1 MNNVWPVA
9 SRLPSSCASLRPL
22 TSTQSWPSSSLL
34 RTARRSFTV
43 LSRARDSPIPHPI
56 QPPPRL
62 QTPRKWSNSAPKLF
76 STTLALARKARPQ
89 PPSLSKP
96 KPNLT
101 PKAKSELKDHDDS
114 YTYDDSYITSSLP
127 SGPLLPKAI
136 KQLFPTLSTVNG
148 NRVLSILHTRRLTGS
163 LAERGIS
170 GVDEALGLDLSDIS
184 QEQMMQALEYLR
196 ASFPVDEEAAAA
208 DWAEAEAAR
217 IEREVLA
224 ARGVNLGLLKKVE
237 LDPEVE
243 EQQNRGEEWE
253 GKQYIAVKV
262 KKEREARGNA
272 GGQGTEYGRAKY
284 GRSVFETVRKSNE
297 ANWEAEKAER
307 ERVKAK
313 EEAKMIAEGRHL
325 GPKSLVPGKKFLGV
339 EIRESGKKSEYVKKY
354 EEKAQRKWKNE
365 QEMEQSLTLAQRLW
379 PSAAF
384 TAVVCTLCGLFA
396 TNYEPPDNTVRLF
409 SDFTPALATCG
420 VILGINLAVWVAWR
434 VPRFW
439 PLLNKYMV
447 STPAYP
453 VAFATL
459 GNIFSHQSF
468 SHLALNMTWLMTMG
482 VWCHDL
488 VGRGVFLSTYV
499 AAGTCGSLASLT
511 YFVLAR
517 NFKSASIGAS
527 GALNGVL
534 ALFCIATTRDHIRI
548 PFTDIER
555 PVNLKMVLAAF
566 LLLEVYNMRK
576 GRVKLMDHWAHLG
589 GAAVGVSVGTA
600 LRWEDLVA
608 WLKSWGGGREEDRD
622 VVTRV
627 EVEEVT
633 ENKEE
638 GSV

>member
-1 MNNVWPVA
+1 MNNVLPVA
-9 SRLPSSCASLRPL
+9 ARLPSSCASLRPL
-22 TSTQSWPSSSLL
+22 ASTPLWPSTSLL
-34 RTARRSFTV
+34 RTARRSFAV
-43 LSRARDSPIPHPI
+43 LPRDRSSPIPYPTQPFPRI
-56 QPPPRL
+56 QI
-62 QTPRKWSNSAPKLF
+62 PRKWSNGAPKSF
-76 STTLALARKARPQ
+76 NTTPAPARKARSQ
-89 PPSLSKP
+89 PPSTSTP
-96 KPNLT
+96 KPRPP
-101 PKAKSELKDHDDS
+101 PKATSEVDTHTWDDS
-114 YTYDDSYITSSLP
+114 HITSSLP

-163 LAERGIS
+163 LAERGIDNI
-170 GVDEALGLDLSDIS
+170 DEALDLDLSDIS
-184 QEQMMQALEYLR
+184 QEQMMRALEYLR
-196 ASFPVDEEAAAA
+196 ARFPVDEEAAAA

-224 ARGVNLGLLKKVE
+224 ERGVKLGLLKKVE

-243 EQQNRGEEWE
+243 EQQIRGEEWE
-253 GKQYIAVKV
+253 GRRYINVKARQ
-262 KKEREARGNA
+262 EREAKGNA

-284 GRSVFETVRKSNE
+284 GRSIFETVRKSNE
-297 ANWEAEKAER
+297 ANWEAEKAEK
-307 ERVKAK
+307 ERAKAK
-313 EEAKMIAEGRHL
+313 EEAKMVAEGRHV
-325 GPKSLVPGKKFLGV
+325 GPKNLVPGKKFLGV
-339 EIRESGKKSEYVKKY
+339 EIRESGEKSEYVKKY

-384 TAVVCTLCGLFA
+384 TVAVCTLCGLFA
-396 TNYEPPDNTVRLF
+396 TNYEPPDNAVRLF
-409 SDFTPALATCG
+409 SDFTPALATCS
-420 VILGINLAVWVAWR
+420 VIVGINLAVFVVWR
-434 VPRFW
+434 IPRFW

-453 VAFATL
+453 VALATL

-468 SHLALNMTWLMTMG
+468 SHLLLNITWLMTMG

-511 YFVLAR
+511 FFVLAR
-517 NFKSASIGAS
+517 NYKSASLGAS

-534 ALFCIATTRDHIRI
+534 ALFCIATTRDHVRI

-589 GAAVGVSVGTA
+589 GAAVGVSVGTTM
-600 LRWEDLVA
+600 RWQDFVA
-608 WLKSWGGGREEDRD
+608 WLKSWVGGGKGDGD
-622 VVTRV
+622 VVSKVDEEELV
-627 EVEEVT
+627 EG
-633 ENKEE
+633 NQEE